1 MPGKTPNEAFD
12 AYAKPLK
19 AVLGCITRETLL
31 KRTVAKSEDE
41 NGFPLQE
48 FFFVK
53 NPVRLR
59 DSALTFNFSQYFRV
73 VWKNTAFKVKT
84 ESYTYEIEDE
94 TSGHEL
100 FAFHW
105 EPNAPNSKILF
116 PHMHIGFVLKDEKL
130 RLDNKAHI
138 PTGRVSVED
147 VVVFLI
153 SELHVIPLNPE
164 WEKIIREKRHAFMN
178 HKSW

>member
-1 MPGKTPNEAFD
+1 MPGKTPNEVFD

-31 KRTVAKSEDE
+31 RRTIPGHENE

-59 DSALTFNFSQYFRV
+59 GAALVFNFSQYFRV
-73 VWKNTAFKVKT
+73 VWRNTAYKVKT

-94 TSGHEL
+94 ESGHEL
-100 FAFHW
+100 LAFHW

-116 PHMHIGFVLKDEKL
+116 PHMHIGFALKDESL
-130 RLDNKAHI
+130 RINNKAHI
-138 PTGRVSVED
+138 PTGRVPVED
-147 VVVFLI
+147 VVSFLI
-153 SELHVIPLNPE
+153 SELGIAPLSPE
-164 WEKIIREKRHAFMN
+164 WEKTIREKRHAFMSK
-178 HKSW
+178 KSW